1 MNKQTKSELAF
12 IFSQLRQDNFLK
24 IPSDLKQEVLNGY
37 DEDIFNK
44 FDYSKPFTEQNISEK
59 ALKIIYEIF
68 EESK

>member
-37 DEDIFNK
+37 DEDIFIWNRRSYGQY
-44 FDYSKPFTEQNISEK
+44 DR
-59 ALKIIYEIF
+59 
-68 EESK
+68 